1 MTAISLKY
9 AKIYDIHRK
18 EFTKKIH
25 QQNYKKK
32 SQKKI
37 TKKIT
42 KKPNWV
48 EHDGNFQI
56 EQIANYVAMQIA
68 LKKT

>member
-9 AKIYDIHRK
+9 AKIYDIHGK
-18 EFTKKIH
+18 KIQQKIH
-25 QQNYKKK
+25 QKK
-32 SQKKI
+32 SQEKI
-37 TKKIT
+37 H

-56 EQIANYVAMQIA
+56 E
-68 LKKT
+68 